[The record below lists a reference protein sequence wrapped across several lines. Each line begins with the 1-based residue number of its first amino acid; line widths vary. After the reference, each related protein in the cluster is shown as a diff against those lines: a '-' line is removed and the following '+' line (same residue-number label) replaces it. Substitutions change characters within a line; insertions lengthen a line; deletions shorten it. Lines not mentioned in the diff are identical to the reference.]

1 MAASFDSDLQVI
13 RGAKL
18 SSKFSDYLVLDLI
31 GQGAFAKVTK
41 CVKSATNETVAVRI
55 TKIQTEKEH
64 GILQKLRSF
73 DSDVGNFVRWDT
85 SFLYKD
91 HLCQEFELLDM
102 NLKEFVDTRKTLSL
116 HLKDIR
122 PIVHQ
127 VATALK
133 VLKGLGITH
142 TDVRPEN
149 IMLVDHVRQPL
160 KVKLIDFG
168 SACDATKA
176 EQVPSMQH
184 TWYMA
189 PEAMLGL
196 LCDEPIDMWSL
207 GCIAVELFLGSPLYP
222 GSCEYDM
229 ICKITQTQG
238 EMPGHLLNAG
248 LKTRKFYLNTCPNKW
263 TLMTPHEYGGMSVID
278 GRFSSLD
285 DLKKVQPKQ
294 VSHASKAH
302 AMRDKADLENFV
314 ELVKQMLQLDPIQRI
329 TPSQVLQH
337 LFVKTSHQM
346 DFCPPQSLRS
356 THQPSSKNRYS
367 PGAKSPQKP
376 LKLDENTSSI
386 TLIRPERKR
395 KRVYARNRC
404 RECASP
410 VRKKRRTCEGRPSV
424 KRRYWEIPEG
434 TRGFGDFTSPERKKR
449 RIWED
454 KPMPKRRYS
463 KARKRNPKTSSSGKN
478 MRRICGDAQLLVN
491 KPIGSISNG
500 SPITP
505 KIPSREK
512 MVGKVTP
519 QVKRPSGQISGGS
532 TTVSNISSPEKMIW
546 EATPL
551 AKSTSGQK
559 SWGSTTIPKIPSPEK
574 MIWEATPLAKRH
586 SGQKSWGSTTI
597 PKIPSPEK
605 MIWEATPLAKRH
617 SGQKSWG
624 STTIPKIP
632 SPEKMIWEATPL
644 AKSTSGQMS
653 WGSTTIPKIPSPE
666 KMIWEATPLAKR
678 PSVELPSGSK
688 HSPQI
693 SPPEIMG
700 LKSIVITQEK
710 DTTMLPSTSK
720 DAASTVTQQK
730 SLNQG
735 VDKNGKT
742 LIWIIGSGYVQ
753 RGEVAAY
760 ENFGENFG
768 LDVKVQWFGTGG
780 MLWKGVLPRFQAEL
794 SNSQRPPDIL
804 VIHAGGNNL
813 GTMPAMNLA
822 SVMNNELMKLHS
834 QFPSMAIAYSCITE
848 RQVWRNGPPGKVN
861 YDRRCVNQLMQKN
874 VGNLGGEVIQHPLLR
889 FFDNNI
895 YLPDGVNFSK
905 KGNGIFVSSIRSVV
919 MKILQKSH
927 T

>member
-278 GRFSSLD
+278 GMFSSLD

-294 VSHASKAH
+294 DSHASKAH

-346 DFCPPQSLRS
+346 DFCPPQNPISRKDDLGS
-356 THQPSSKNRYS
+356 HTFGQKAFWSKVMGQHN
-367 PGAKSPQKP
+367 
-376 LKLDENTSSI
+376 
-386 TLIRPERKR
+386 
-395 KRVYARNRC
+395 
-404 RECASP
+404 
-410 VRKKRRTCEGRPSV
+410 
-424 KRRYWEIPEG
+424 
-434 TRGFGDFTSPERKKR
+434 
-449 RIWED
+449 
-454 KPMPKRRYS
+454 
-463 KARKRNPKTSSSGKN
+463 NPK
-478 MRRICGDAQLLVN
+478 D
-491 KPIGSISNG
+491 
-500 SPITP
+500 PITR
-505 KIPSREK
+505 KDDL
-512 MVGKVTP
+512 
-519 QVKRPSGQISGGS
+519 GS
-532 TTVSNISSPEKMIW
+532 HTF
-546 EATPL
+546 
-551 AKSTSGQK
+551 GQK
-559 SWGSTTIPKIPSPEK
+559 AFWSKVMGQHNNPKDPIPRKDDLGSHTF
-574 MIWEATPLAKRH
+574 
-586 SGQKSWGSTTI
+586 GQKYFWSNVMGQHNNPKDPITRKDDLGSHTF
-597 PKIPSPEK
+597 
-605 MIWEATPLAKRH
+605 
-617 SGQKSWG
+617 GQK
-624 STTIPKIP
+624 
-632 SPEKMIWEATPL
+632 A
-644 AKSTSGQMS
+644 
-653 WGSTTIPKIPSPE
+653 
-666 KMIWEATPLAKR
+666 
-678 PSVELPSGSK
+678 
-688 HSPQI
+688 
-693 SPPEIMG
+693 
-700 LKSIVITQEK
+700 
-710 DTTMLPSTSK
+710 
-720 DAASTVTQQK
+720 
-730 SLNQG
+730 
-735 VDKNGKT
+735 
-742 LIWIIGSGYVQ
+742 
-753 RGEVAAY
+753 
-760 ENFGENFG
+760 F
-768 LDVKVQWFGTGG
+768 
-780 MLWKGVLPRFQAEL
+780 
-794 SNSQRPPDIL
+794 
-804 VIHAGGNNL
+804 
-813 GTMPAMNLA
+813 
-822 SVMNNELMKLHS
+822 
-834 QFPSMAIAYSCITE
+834 C
-848 RQVWRNGPPGKVN
+848 
-861 YDRRCVNQLMQKN
+861 
-874 VGNLGGEVIQHPLLR
+874 
-889 FFDNNI
+889 
-895 YLPDGVNFSK
+895 
-905 KGNGIFVSSIRSVV
+905 
-919 MKILQKSH
+919 
-927 T
+927 